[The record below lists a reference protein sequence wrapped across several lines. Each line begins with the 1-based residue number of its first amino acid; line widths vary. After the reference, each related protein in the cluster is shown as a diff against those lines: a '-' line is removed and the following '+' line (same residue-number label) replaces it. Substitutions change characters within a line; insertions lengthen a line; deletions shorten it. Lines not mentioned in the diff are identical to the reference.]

1 MYGDLE
7 LLAELLANPTALAD
21 ELGLPC
27 PRVATDDDPG
37 DQRPAADDD
46 DPA

>member
-7 LLAELLANPTALAD
+7 LLAQLLANPTALAD
-21 ELGLPC
+21 EFGLPC
-27 PRVATDDDPG
+27 PPVATDDDPG

-46 DPA
+46 PA

>member
-37 DQRPAADDD
+37 DAAAADDD
-46 DPA
+46 PA